1 LYLTCTT
8 SSAVMQPQK
17 RELWLAFNENMCHTP
32 LRAGEKRGSPLNL
45 GTTQRM
51 CKKLHTLLSSPEHR
65 RTKIIFCTSTEAAD
79 LTNTVA
85 LLGAFLCL
93 RMGCSVAQA
102 SKPFNGLHHY
112 LINPFRDATCAAF
125 DLHVGDCLAAIER
138 AVSAGVFKQNE
149 FCAEEYFH
157 YDDPLHGDLHEVVPG
172 KFIAFRGPVRD
183 RWQKGTLER
192 GESTLSASDYLD
204 VFKGKNVSTIIR
216 LNNIEYSAA
225 VFKRAGFTHFDLPFE
240 DCEVPSDRIVDE
252 FLRIAEEARGVVA
265 VHCLAGRGRTGSL
278 IALYLMKHHG
288 FTAREA
294 MCWLQICRPG
304 SILGPQQH
312 YLEQQQS
319 RMHMLG
325 GQGCSSPD
333 LAAAA
338 ELDHSVPNPTT
349 SRIQPYAVSS
359 CLRAYETHA
368 LEEAPVKHQ
377 QSCDEERSQLSA
389 ESSAISREMADDA
402 ASVVNSLSSRAD
414 TICGPEHVEYAARR
428 VTNGKGLIAVSEE
441 HSGMQ
446 DAHNSFLFAQS
457 DLLLSYDDKLGEGS
471 TGTVY
476 RGIVC
481 NEIEVAVKVIHA
493 SMTGT
498 EKQQAIADLRQVFLP
513 TTKP

>member
-1 LYLTCTT
+1 
-8 SSAVMQPQK
+8 
-17 RELWLAFNENMCHTP
+17 
-32 LRAGEKRGSPLNL
+32 
-45 GTTQRM
+45 
-51 CKKLHTLLSSPEHR
+51 
-65 RTKIIFCTSTEAAD
+65 
-79 LTNTVA
+79 
-85 LLGAFLCL
+85 
-93 RMGCSVAQA
+93 
-102 SKPFNGLHHY
+102 
-112 LINPFRDATCAAF
+112 
-125 DLHVGDCLAAIER
+125 
-138 AVSAGVFKQNE
+138 
-149 FCAEEYFH
+149 
-157 YDDPLHGDLHEVVPG
+157 
-172 KFIAFRGPVRD
+172 
-183 RWQKGTLER
+183 
-192 GESTLSASDYLD
+192 
-204 VFKGKNVSTIIR
+204 
-216 LNNIEYSAA
+216 
-225 VFKRAGFTHFDLPFE
+225 
-240 DCEVPSDRIVDE
+240 
-252 FLRIAEEARGVVA
+252 

-304 SILGPQQH
+304 SIIGPQQH

-325 GQGCSSPD
+325 GQGCSTPGN

-338 ELDHSVPNPTT
+338 ELDHSAPNPTI
-349 SRIQPYAVSS
+349 SRIRPYAVSS
-359 CLRAYETHA
+359 CLRTYETHA
-368 LEEAPVKHQ
+368 LKEAPVNHQ

-428 VTNGKGLIAVSEE
+428 VTTGHGYIAVSEGAASGAHAYEHVHDRRKIETQRSKESLTACEVGQSPCMPREE
-441 HSGMQ
+441 HSDVQ
-446 DAHNSFLFAQS
+446 DVHNSFLFAQS

-493 SMTGT
+493 SMNGT

-513 TTKP
+513 TTNP